1 MHRFAHA
8 FPGLFFLL
16 FTRFSHPIFFFQD
29 LDQLRRLME
38 PVVMHLEALT
48 AAPSLAGSSR
58 RDAASLQLLVR
69 RTKEY
74 LSML

>member
-1 MHRFAHA
+1 M
-8 FPGLFFLL
+8 
-16 FTRFSHPIFFFQD
+16 QD

-38 PVVMHLEALT
+38 PVVMHLEAITASPSLT
-48 AAPSLAGSSR
+48 AGR

>member
-1 MHRFAHA
+1 M
-8 FPGLFFLL
+8 
-16 FTRFSHPIFFFQD
+16 QD

-38 PVVMHLEALT
+38 PIIMQLERMT
-48 AAPSLAGSSR
+48 AGASLAG
-58 RDAASLQLLVR
+58 RDVASLALLVR

>member
-8 FPGLFFLL
+8 FPGLFFFV
-16 FTRFSHPIFFFQD
+16 FTRFSHPIFPQD